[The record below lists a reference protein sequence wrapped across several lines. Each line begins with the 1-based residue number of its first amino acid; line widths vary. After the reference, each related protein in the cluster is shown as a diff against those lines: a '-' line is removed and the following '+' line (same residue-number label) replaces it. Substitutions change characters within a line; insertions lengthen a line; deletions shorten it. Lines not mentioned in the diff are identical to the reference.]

1 MLIGLINMSSK
12 AVGRKQERDYTFQ
25 SCEGPRDQPPARKKQ
40 RAGVTGLRAPSRLSS
55 VQAGLPPAG

>member
-25 SCEGPRDQPPARKKQ
+25 SCEGPPDQPPAQKRQ
-40 RAGVTGLRAPSRLSS
+40 RAGVTGLRPPSRLGS
-55 VQAGLPPAG
+55 VQAGLQPAG